1 MTVMTVEYA
10 EPKNRSIVTAQPVLN
25 GNATRGAMAT
35 RVLVFIQDPMIRAL
49 VLMICNEPNLA
60 VRSVSNEAQAYEA
73 ASSFVPELVV
83 TDLMPSPGNT
93 GLDFLVRVRSQ
104 QSRRVPAVMLTNHR
118 SPYLVQENPPP
129 LQDCSYI
136 VMADVDSPET
146 IKLAIQ
152 RAASGKPAVRINR
165 DESVPSVTRNQA
177 VTLRLLASGLNNEQI
192 AIARNRSCRA
202 VELTLTRLYRSLG
215 VERHSTVNPRVA
227 VTVMYHQSGV
237 TVR

>member
-1 MTVMTVEYA
+1 MTAMTVEYA
-10 EPKNRSIVTAQPVLN
+10 EPPNRSIEPTQLVVN
-25 GNATRGAMAT
+25 GNESRGAMAT
-35 RVLVFIQDPMIRAL
+35 RVLVFIQDPLIRSL
-49 VLMICNEPNLA
+49 VLLICHEPNLA
-60 VRSVSNEAQAYEA
+60 VRSVNSEGKAYEA
-73 ASSFVPELVV
+73 ADAFKPELVI
-83 TDLMPSPGNT
+83 TDLTPSPGNT
-93 GLDFLVRVRSQ
+93 GLDFLAKVRSLQ
-104 QSRRVPAVMLTNHR
+104 ARRVPAVMLTNHR

-146 IKLAIQ
+146 VKLAIQ

-165 DESVPSVTRNQA
+165 DEGIPSVTRNQA